1 MKALIVSIVL
11 LVMYSR
17 MYLGVHYFTDVFVGA
32 LLGMAIAY
40 GMRRFVLRR
49 FVNITTE

>member
-1 MKALIVSIVL
+1 MKAVLVSIVL

-17 MYLGVHYFTDVFVGA
+17 MYIGVHYFTDVFVGS

-40 GMRRFVLRR
+40 GMRRFVLSR
-49 FVNITTE
+49 FIKITTE